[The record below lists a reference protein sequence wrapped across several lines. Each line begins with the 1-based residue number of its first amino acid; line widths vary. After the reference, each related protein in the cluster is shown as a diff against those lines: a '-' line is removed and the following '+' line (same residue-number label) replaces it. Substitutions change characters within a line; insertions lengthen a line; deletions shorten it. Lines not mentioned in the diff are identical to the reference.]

1 MTTTVTAAVRRRER
15 VRLTWIWVL
24 AVPVILISVGPFL
37 WLLKTSLIPESE
49 IFIRPLQY
57 LPRSVTLENFVMLFE
72 RMNFFVYF
80 KNSLVVAIGSTAL
93 GLLVSISSSYSF
105 ARFRFRG
112 RKFLMAMFLVIPMF
126 PSVLIL
132 IPIYDIMR
140 SLGLLNSYASLVIA
154 YSSFA
159 IPFAI
164 WMMTGYFAAL
174 PADMEE
180 AARVDGCTRLTAFVR
195 ALLPVALPGISA
207 TALYIFIV
215 SWNEYV
221 FAALLAQGEGVR
233 TLPVALQ
240 FFITEFTVNWGML
253 AAGGVI
259 VSLPVILLFVFLQ
272 KQMISGLTAGAVK

>member
-1 MTTTVTAAVRRRER
+1 MSAITAAVRRRER
-15 VRLTWIWVL
+15 RRLTWIWLL

-37 WLLKTSLIPESE
+37 WLLKTSLISE
-49 IFIRPLQY
+49 AQIFIRPLQY
-57 LPRSVTLENFVMLFE
+57 LPTSLTLENFITLFE

-80 KNSLVVAIGSTAL
+80 KNSLIVALGSTAL

-105 ARFRFRG
+105 ARFRFPG
-112 RKFLMAMFLVIPMF
+112 RKLLMTMFLIIPMF

-140 SLGLLNSYASLVIA
+140 GFGLLNTYGSLIIA
-154 YSSFA
+154 YSTFS

-180 AARVDGCTRLTAFVR
+180 AARVDGCSRLSAFVR
-195 ALLPVALPGISA
+195 VLLPVALPGISA

-221 FAALLAQGEGVR
+221 FAALLAQDESVR

-253 AAGGVI
+253 AAGGVV
-259 VSLPVILLFVFLQ
+259 VSMPVIVLFIVLQ

>member
-1 MTTTVTAAVRRRER
+1 MTAVANTSPRRREGR
-15 VRLTWIWVL
+15 RLISIW
-24 AVPVILISVGPFL
+24 AVAIPVILLSIGPFL
-37 WLLKTSLIPESE
+37 WLVKTSLVTEQE

-57 LPRSVTLENFVMLFE
+57 LPTSLTFDNFIELFQ
-72 RMNFFVYF
+72 RMNFLTYF
-80 KNSLVVAIGSTAL
+80 RNSFIVGVGTTAL
-93 GLLVSISSSYSF
+93 GLFVSITAAYAF
-105 ARFRFRG
+105 ARYRFPG
-112 RKFLMAMFLVIPMF
+112 RRFLMSMFLVIPMF
-126 PSVLIL
+126 PSALIL
-132 IPIYDIMR
+132 IPIYDVMR
-140 SLGLLNSYASLVIA
+140 ALGLVDTYLALIIA
-154 YSSFA
+154 YCSFA
-159 IPFAI
+159 IPFAV

-180 AARVDGCTRLTAFVR
+180 AARVDGCNRFTAFVR
-195 ALLPVALPGISA
+195 ILLPVALPGMSA

-221 FAALLAQGEGVR
+221 FAALLAQDESVR

-272 KQMISGLTAGAVK
+272 RHLISGLTAGAVK